1 MTTRAEALALLEDR
15 MKDCQKCPLA
25 QTRTRV
31 VPGEGPVDAELVF
44 IGEAPG
50 FNEDRQGRP
59 FVGQAGQLL
68 TELLQS
74 IGLRRQDVYI
84 TNIVKCRPPNNR
96 DPMPNEIEACR
107 PWLESQ
113 LEVLAPLVI
122 CTLGRHSMG
131 RYFKMSI
138 SRIHGQPAKFGDV
151 WVMPFFHP
159 AAALHNQALRPAL
172 FADFQKLP
180 ALLDQA
186 RAERRA
192 KSTPVKEP
200 PPEPKQL
207 SLF

>member
-1 MTTRAEALALLEDR
+1 MTIPAQTLALLEER
-15 MKDCQKCPLA
+15 MKACRKCPLA
-25 QTRTRV
+25 ETRTRV
-31 VPGEGPVDAELVF
+31 VPGEGPADAEVLF

-74 IGLRRQDVYI
+74 IGLRREDVYI

-107 PWLESQ
+107 PWLEEQ
-113 LEVLAPLVI
+113 LEVLSPLVI
-122 CTLGRHSMG
+122 CTLGRHSMA
-131 RYFKMSI
+131 RYFKASI
-138 SRIHGQPAKFGDV
+138 SRIHGQPAKMGEV

-172 FADFQKLP
+172 FEDFQKLP
-180 ALLDQA
+180 DLLEQA
-186 RAERRA
+186 RGERRA
-192 KSTPVKEP
+192 KPAAPAEP
-200 PPEPKQL
+200 SPEPKQL